1 MGNKTGGMDAMWAQQ
16 PGNSRYESVTCPL
29 MAAILV
35 PLAPNNKC
43 LRRRLASR
51 FERLGV
57 EAPPQRLKA
66 PGRLE
71 NIGLL
76 VKITPPH
83 IVKPRKSQSL
93 S

>member
-1 MGNKTGGMDAMWAQQ
+1 MGNKMGGMDAMWAQQ

-71 NIGLL
+71 NIGA
-76 VKITPPH
+76 
-83 IVKPRKSQSL
+83 KPTYICTIH
-93 S
+93 

>member
-71 NIGLL
+71 NI
-76 VKITPPH
+76 VCH
-83 IVKPRKSQSL
+83 SPRYYHYELQQPTWP
-93 S
+93 